1 MKNNHFEYAFLKSE
15 IDSEILLF
23 VKIKNDWVGKELDI
37 SLDEGLLKIEIGNEV
52 FNAEKVPL
60 ILSNYLQ
67 NNTTT
72 IYFTTKDGEI
82 VSEST
87 LEWN

>member
-72 IYFTTKDGEI
+72 IYFTTEDGEI